1 MTTNR
6 TKRRPSKVY
15 LFRSVDIL
23 ILRRRDAGRDATADL
38 YRAAGNWFRKF
49 MNGRDICLLG
59 MTPSLVDGFIAFLQ
73 TGKKLKVNTV
83 NSYICALRA
92 IYNTTIRE
100 LAYIPRIHP
109 FAHITI
115 HPEKSAKRAV
125 DLEVFEQISAL
136 DLKEEPG
143 LQLAADLCTFSFLAC
158 GMPFVDLAHL
168 THANI
173 EGDTLVYNRTKT
185 GSPIRISITRG
196 MRCLLDKYASSS
208 SPYLFPVFPPEGP
221 ASYEHYKRLL
231 RKYNVALKMIGSRLQ
246 LPVFLTSYVV
256 RHSWAT
262 IAYRKY
268 TPIALISQALGHTSE
283 RTTRHYLAQLDQSEL
298 SKANLLIIGTVD
310 NLVRLRA

>member
-1 MTTNR
+1 
-6 TKRRPSKVY
+6 
-15 LFRSVDIL
+15 
-23 ILRRRDAGRDATADL
+23 
-38 YRAAGNWFRKF
+38 
-49 MNGRDICLLG
+49 

-100 LAYIPRIHP
+100 LGYIPRIHP

-185 GSPIRISITRG
+185 GSSIRISITRG

-221 ASYEHYKRLL
+221 VSYEHYKRLL
-231 RKYNVALKMIGSRLQ
+231 RKYNVALKMIGGRLQ

>member
-73 TGKKLKVNTV
+73 AGKKRKVNTV

-125 DLEVFEQISAL
+125 DLKVFEQISAL
-136 DLKEEPG
+136 ELKEEPG
-143 LQLAADLCTFSFLAC
+143 LQFAADLCTFSFLAC

-185 GSPIRISITRG
+185 GSPIRIGITRG

-231 RKYNVALKMIGSRLQ
+231 RKYNVALKMIGGRLQ
-246 LPVFLTSYVV
+246 LPAFLTSYVV

>member
-6 TKRRPSKVY
+6 TKRRPSEVY
-15 LFRSVDIL
+15 LFRTIDTL
-23 ILRRRDAGRDATADL
+23 IFRRRSAGRDATADL

-49 MNGRDICLLG
+49 RNGRDLCLLG

-73 TGKKLKVNTV
+73 TGKKLKVNSV
-83 NSYICALRA
+83 NSYLCALRA
-92 IYNTTIRE
+92 MYNIIIRE
-100 LAYIPRIHP
+100 LGYIPRVHP
-109 FAHITI
+109 FAHVTI
-115 HPEKSAKRAV
+115 HPERSAKRAV
-125 DLEVFEQISAL
+125 DLKVFEQISAL

-143 LQLAADLCTFSFLAC
+143 LQFAADLCTFSFLAC

-173 EGDTLVYNRTKT
+173 EGNTLVYNRTKT
-185 GSPIRISITRG
+185 GSPIRIGVTQG
-196 MRCLLDKYASSS
+196 MRCLLDKYASPS
-208 SPYLFPVFPPEGP
+208 SPYLFPIFPPEGP
-221 ASYEHYKRLL
+221 VSYEHYKKLL
-231 RKYNVALKMIGSRLQ
+231 HKYNVALKKLGARLR
-246 LPVFLTSYVV
+246 LPALFTSYVV

-298 SKANLLIIGTVD
+298 SKANLLVIGTVD